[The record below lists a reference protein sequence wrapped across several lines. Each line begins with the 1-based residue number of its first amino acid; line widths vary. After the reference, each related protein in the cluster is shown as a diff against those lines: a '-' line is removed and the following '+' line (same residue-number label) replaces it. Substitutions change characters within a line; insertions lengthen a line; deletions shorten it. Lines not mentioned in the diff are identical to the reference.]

1 MAIFPDEPGLASFI
15 GAKDNGIDGDNWSY
29 KSCKAPVKSSP
40 STNQHPA
47 FYRPDDL
54 PIAQPT
60 VSKHWREKGLIESSA
75 MSQIMTASSKKSPQT
90 YHVLRS
96 MLCSWGNGYCSI
108 RACQFWHSSVIELR
122 VIIMK
127 TIIKL
132 LAAECCRLVV
142 RRNYTALLCV
152 WFITH
157 DSCCCGGWLV
167 SQCTVAP
174 VAGHWHCCCLLC

>member
-1 MAIFPDEPGLASFI
+1 MELMVTTGAISH
-15 GAKDNGIDGDNWSY
+15 AKLQSNRHHQQTNTQLFTGRMTFLSPNQQC
-29 KSCKAPVKSSP
+29 KS
-40 STNQHPA
+40 TE
-47 FYRPDDL
+47 
-54 PIAQPT
+54 
-60 VSKHWREKGLIESSA
+60 EKKV
-75 MSQIMTASSKKSPQT
+75 SSKVQQWIKLWPLLAWRAHRHRVSP
-90 YHVLRS
+90 S

-174 VAGHWHCCCLLC
+174 LAGHWHCCCLLC